1 MAQSNQT
8 MLAVLLVVGLVIGAG
23 AGYMLA
29 PKGGETI
36 VEVPVEVPVEVH
48 PFEGQTLRLGTTSS
62 STEGLETTVP
72 LWDDIIQPDIQKY
85 LDLTGLDV
93 TLNILIEDN
102 QGSESIALE
111 KTQSFKAM
119 GVNIVFGHGW
129 SGQCSS
135 SLSYVNENDMILVSS
150 SSTSPLLA
158 IADDMLFRTCPTDFV
173 QAPAIATMW
182 ETWGAK
188 AVLTFFRGDA
198 WGDGIYNLLDG
209 GAWEEHNIV
218 DIGKIR
224 YAPESTEFSNYL
236 DLANGIIG
244 DAIEEYGGARYVG
257 FQYFGFSESRVYQ
270 TQAADYPNV
279 QGVIWMSTE
288 SGGRGERMIDETG
301 ELCLQTRH
309 FSSLMGVD
317 EGSYLWKSFEER
329 YYEATQYM
337 PSFYSAVDYD
347 AVWMVMKSVLET
359 SSMDASDIANV
370 LIDVSSTHHGLSG
383 WCLLTPEG
391 DRAAQIFDIWGYM
404 EQDDGTIWFQKW
416 GTYDGRTIEVNWD
429 DAKLIAAGLDAPRLD

>member
-1 MAQSNQT
+1 

-48 PFEGQTLRLGTTSS
+48 PFAGQTLRLGKTSA

-72 LWDDIIQPDIQKY
+72 LVDDIIEPDIQAY
-85 LDLTGLDV
+85 LDVTGLDI
-93 TLNILIEDN
+93 TLDILIEDN

-119 GVNIVFGHGW
+119 GVDIVFGHGW
-129 SGQCSS
+129 SGQCSA
-135 SLSYVNENDMILVSS
+135 SLSYVNENDMILISG

-198 WGDGIYNLLDG
+198 WGDGIYNLLDAG
-209 GAWEEHNIV
+209 GEYAAHGIEML
-218 DIGKIR
+218 GKIR
-224 YAPESTEFSNYL
+224 YAPESTEFANYL
-236 DLANGIIG
+236 DLANGILG

-257 FQYFGFSESRVYQ
+257 FQYFGFSESRTYQ
-270 TQAADYPNV
+270 AQAADYPNV
-279 QGVIWMSTE
+279 MSVIWMSTE

-317 EGSYLWKSFEER
+317 EGSFEWLSFEER
-329 YYEATQYM
+329 YYAATQYM

-347 AVWMVMKSVLET
+347 ASWLVMKSILET
-359 SSMDASDIANV
+359 SSMDASDIA
-370 LIDVSSTHHGLSG
+370 DVMIPVSYKHHGLSG
-383 WCLLTPEG
+383 WLMLTAEG
-391 DRAAQIFDIWGYM
+391 DRAAQVFDIWGYM

-416 GTYDGRTIEVNWD
+416 GKYDGRTIVVTWD

>member
-1 MAQSNQT
+1 
-8 MLAVLLVVGLVIGAG
+8 
-23 AGYMLA
+23 MLA

-48 PFEGQTLRLGTTSS
+48 PFQGQTLRWGKTSS

-72 LWDDIIQPDIQKY
+72 LVDDIIEPDLQEY
-85 LDLTGLDV
+85 LDLTGLDI
-93 TLNILIEDN
+93 TLDILIEDN

-129 SGQCSS
+129 SGQCSA
-135 SLSYVNENDMILVSS
+135 SLSYVNENDMILISG

-173 QAPAIATMW
+173 QAPAIATMQAPAIATMW

-188 AVLTFFRGDA
+188 AVLFFYRGDA
-198 WGDGIYNLLDG
+198 WGDGIYNLLDAG
-209 GAWEEHNIV
+209 GELDAHNIV
-218 DIGKIR
+218 NLGEVR

-236 DLANGIIG
+236 DLANGILG
-244 DAIEEYGGARYVG
+244 EAIEEYGGAKYVG
-257 FQYFGFSESRVYQ
+257 FQYFGFSESRTYQ

-317 EGSYLWKSFEER
+317 EGSYLWKSFEDR
-329 YYEATQYM
+329 YYTATQYM
-337 PSFYSAVDYD
+337 PSFYAAVDYD
-347 AVWMVMKSVLET
+347 ATWLVLKSVLET
-359 SSMDASDIANV
+359 SSMEASDIANII
-370 LIDVSSTHHGLSG
+370 IDVSSVHHGLSG
-383 WCLLTPEG
+383 WLQLTPEG

-416 GTYDGRTIEVNWD
+416 GKYDGRTVEVFWD
-429 DAKLIAAGLDAPRLD
+429 DAKILAAGIDAPRLD